1 MYTLYQNDIN
11 LGNMLRM
18 AILGQT
24 LIWQGLTHFFVTL
37 WDCIKIYIG
46 SEPAMGAAAFQ
57 NKVIDELAVLYLE
70 HAQEAEAAKGSGKRI
85 DPPNYRT
92 ELARVKAYIATRNVY
107 GVDINRD
114 ALELGKIALWLNT
127 IYTGMEPPFFVNR
140 LCLGNAVLG
149 TGLTCYNFDRDL
161 SFDVSRGYTGWSS
174 CKKPERVFFWT
185 ESLIITAEESRASG
199 ETVTAFIP
207 F

>member
-70 HAQEAEAAKGSGKRI
+70 HAPKVPERESILRTIVRSWPGSRPI
-85 DPPNYRT
+85 LPPVT
-92 ELARVKAYIATRNVY
+92 FM
-107 GVDINRD
+107 
-114 ALELGKIALWLNT
+114 ALIS
-127 IYTGMEPPFFVNR
+127 TGMPWNSAK
-140 LCLGNAVLG
+140 LHCG
-149 TGLTCYNFDRDL
+149 
-161 SFDVSRGYTGWSS
+161 
-174 CKKPERVFFWT
+174 
-185 ESLIITAEESRASG
+185 
-199 ETVTAFIP
+199 
-207 F
+207 